1 MRMSCRA
8 PCACLELDYVR
19 DTLFGSVAQH
29 AECQVQIAA
38 LSLQGRPALR
48 LHIEPPLPGKVDRA
62 HSVSFTWEGRSY
74 RGVVRDHVK
83 CGDGGLN
90 LLLELQ

>member
-19 DTLFGSVAQH
+19 DTLFGPVAQH

-38 LSLQGRPALR
+38 FSLQGRPALR